1 MGLNIAHLMIY
12 NSSKIKTPNFVIKK
26 LQLILAELSSL
37 MPNSLSSLAGSLKHL
52 VLSNNRLQDVPTKAL
67 RQLRGLDHINLGQN
81 NISVIKDGAFW
92 GLSKVTRLTLYD
104 NKIHKIHSDAF
115 DGLAK

>member
-1 MGLNIAHLMIY
+1 MIY

-37 MPNSLSSLAGSLKHL
+37 MPNSLSSLAASLKHL

-81 NISVIKDGAFW
+81 NISVIKDGAFRIRRSPFRVRR
-92 GLSKVTRLTLYD
+92 SKVTRLSLYD